1 MNETT
6 RIERLFD
13 AFATLADTLVAGYDV
28 IDLLQTLV
36 ETCHHLLDVDSAGIL
51 LANASDDLEV
61 VASTSEANALVEMMQ
76 LDADAGPCLKCFRTR
91 SVVSVPDIDVDSGRW
106 PDFCTTALAQGI
118 HSVYAIPLRL
128 RETTIGTLNLMRN
141 ERGELGERDIRAA
154 QALAD
159 VATIGILQ
167 ERTIRDASKLR
178 DQLQEALSSRIII
191 EQAKGVVA
199 ETADVS
205 IEAAFALIR
214 HHARSHQLPLSQ
226 VARQLVGRDLR
237 FGPGDTAQE
246 KTPA

>member
-1 MNETT
+1 MTETT
-6 RIERLFD
+6 RQERLFD

-28 IDLLQTLV
+28 LDLLQTLV
-36 ETCHHLLDVDSAGIL
+36 ENCHDLLDVDSAGIL
-51 LANASDDLEV
+51 LANSFDKLEV
-61 VASTSEANALVEMMQ
+61 VASTSEANTLVEIMQ
-76 LDADAGPCLKCFRTR
+76 LDADAGPCLECFRTR
-91 SVVSVPDIDVDSGRW
+91 AVVSVPDIDVGSTRW
-106 PDFCTTALAQGI
+106 PEFCATASEQGI

-141 ERGELGERDIRAA
+141 ERGELNHEDIRAA

-178 DQLQEALSSRIII
+178 DQLQEALTSRVII

-199 ETADVS
+199 ETANVS

-214 HHARSHQLPLSQ
+214 QHARSHQTPLSV
-226 VARQLVGRDLR
+226 VARQLVSRDLR
-237 FGPGDTAQE
+237 F
-246 KTPA
+246 